1 MIENQ
6 NDQATQN
13 VETSTTTVATDQGET
28 PTTTTENT
36 NSAQNEE
43 KSVSK
48 EQNTQAIEPNVV
60 EDKKDANSVST
71 QSDNSNS
78 VSQEQ
83 SSKKEEGVKEANL
96 KEESNQNPELEGDKK
111 EETEEQ
117 PKTLTQDE
125 FDKALKKRLAKKD
138 KQICERFGVEN
149 LDQVDD
155 LIAKGQAYSILSIDY
170 EDLKKKNKDLEDQ
183 IKGYKENETF
193 SKLNIA
199 PDRYDDVRTYFKG
212 KELDLTEDSLIK
224 NLETHPEWKIK
235 TEEPVK
241 TEPITT
247 QKSQPTIRVLGNDS
261 GSQPA
266 ENTKARIMGY
276 FGEKVQ

>member
-1 MIENQ
+1 MVENQ
-6 NDQATQN
+6 NDQATQS
-13 VETSTTTVATDQGET
+13 VESSTTQVASDQGSAPATQTE
-28 PTTTTENT
+28 TTTSVENG
-36 NSAQNEE
+36 E
-43 KSVSK
+43 KSVSN
-48 EQNTQAIEPNVV
+48 EQEAPKQEPNANVDNV
-60 EDKKDANSVST
+60 DTNSVST
-71 QSDNSNS
+71 QSDNSVS
-78 VSQEQ
+78 VSKEETP
-83 SSKKEEGVKEANL
+83 KKEVETKDATT

-155 LIAKGQAYSILSIDY
+155 LIAKGQAYSILSVDY

-193 SKLNIA
+193 SKLKIA

-212 KELDLTEDSLIK
+212 KELDLTEDSLLK

-235 TEEPVK
+235 EVEPVK
-241 TEPITT
+241 QEPVTT
-247 QKSQPTIRVLGNDS
+247 QKPQTTIRVLGNDS
-261 GSQPA
+261 GNQPQ

-276 FGEKVQ
+276 FGEKV

>member
-1 MIENQ
+1 MVENQ

-13 VETSTTTVATDQGET
+13 VESSTTQVASDQGSAPATQAE
-28 PTTTTENT
+28 TTTSVENG
-36 NSAQNEE
+36 E
-43 KSVSK
+43 KSVSN
-48 EQNTQAIEPNVV
+48 EQEAPKQEPNANVDNV
-60 EDKKDANSVST
+60 DTNSVST
-71 QSDNSNS
+71 QSDNSAS
-78 VSQEQ
+78 VSKEETP
-83 SSKKEEGVKEANL
+83 KKEVETKDATT

-155 LIAKGQAYSILSIDY
+155 LIAKGQAYSILSVDY

-193 SKLNIA
+193 SKLKIA

-212 KELDLTEDSLIK
+212 KELDLTEDSLLK

-235 TEEPVK
+235 EAEPVK
-241 TEPITT
+241 QEPVTT
-247 QKSQPTIRVLGNDS
+247 QKPQTTIRVLGNDS
-261 GSQPA
+261 GNQPQ

-276 FGEKVQ
+276 FGEKV